1 MQLEVGGKA
10 PEFLLQGS
18 DGNEYSLAALL
29 EKAQKSNANRL
40 VLYFYP
46 KDDTPGCTVEALDFT
61 RLAAEFATKHS
72 LIVGVSPDS
81 MERHHDFIAKRELG
95 ILLLADPDKTC
106 IRAYGAWG
114 EKKNYG
120 KVYEGLIRSTLV
132 IDERGLVEK
141 AYYNVRAKGHA
152 ERVLREL
159 G

>member
-1 MQLEVGGKA
+1 MQLEVGQKA

-29 EKAQKSNANRL
+29 AQKSNASRL

-46 KDDTPGCTVEALDFT
+46 KDDTPGCTAEALDFT
-61 RLAAEFATKHS
+61 RLSEQFAAKSS
-72 LIVGVSPDS
+72 LIVGISPDS
-81 MERHHDFIAKRELG
+81 VERHQGFVAKYKLS

-114 EKKNYG
+114 EKQNYG
-120 KVYEGLIRSTLV
+120 RLYEGLIRSTLV

-159 G
+159 N

>member
-1 MQLEVGGKA
+1 MQLEVGQKA

-18 DGNEYSLAALL
+18 DGSEYNLAGLL
-29 EKAQKSNANRL
+29 EKVQKIAGRL

-46 KDDTPGCTVEALDFT
+46 KDDTPGCTTEALDFT
-61 RLAAEFATKHS
+61 RLAAEFAAKHS
-72 LIVGVSPDS
+72 IIVGVSPDS
-81 MERHHDFIAKRELG
+81 VEQHQNFIAKRELG
-95 ILLLADPDKTC
+95 VLLLADPDKTC

-132 IDERGLVEK
+132 IDQQGLIEK

-152 ERVLREL
+152 ERILREL